1 MRRPS
6 FQFYPMDWL
15 TDPALCACSFEAQGV
30 WMRLLCVMHQ
40 CDPYGHLSTNG
51 KPMKPEEIRRHLPGF
66 SLQKVR
72 KTMEELEKNGVF
84 SLTAEGVIYS
94 RRMVADEAVRMRCS
108 AGGSKG
114 AGHGIKGA
122 AYGAQGGR
130 PRAQNPPSPEAGR
143 GVPKPPPSSSSS
155 KSPPTPSAQA
165 TDPAQPEAPATS
177 TSVEPFKVPPGWSA
191 WCAAN
196 TPALMPNLEDVA
208 QAFAQ
213 HIGTKAPTLES
224 WRQFCK
230 DAARQ
235 LHAKPVAA

>member
-15 TDPALCACSFEAQGV
+15 TDPALCACSFEAQGA
-30 WMRLLCVMHQ
+30 WIRLLCVMHQ

-84 SLTAEGVIYS
+84 SRTAEGVIYS
-94 RRMVADEAVRMRCS
+94 RRMVADEVLRVRRS

-114 AGHGIKGA
+114 ARHGSKGA

-130 PRAQNPPSPEAGR
+130 PRAQKPPLPEAVRGVSNPPPS
-143 GVPKPPPSSSSS
+143 SSSSS
-155 KSPPTPSAQA
+155 KSPPTPSA
-165 TDPAQPEAPATS
+165 APTVARQ
-177 TSVEPFKVPPGWSA
+177 VPPVTQA
-191 WCAAN
+191 VADLL
-196 TPALMPNLEDVA
+196 PALVA
-208 QAFAQ
+208 RNASA
-213 HIGTKAPTLES
+213 G
-224 WRQFCK
+224 R
-230 DAARQ
+230 
-235 LHAKPVAA
+235 